1 MRQWKLWLV
10 IPAMAL
16 ALGCSESGPESPNG
30 TPSAK
35 GDVGL
40 MSHLIGK
47 TKEQVIAEL
56 GQPEEEFFVEYGY
69 PRTESAEEMQAY
81 LARTVERGL
90 VYPKYVVEVS
100 ATNRVLRV
108 WPKSEWIG
116 PEPPWLKKPSQAN

>member
-1 MRQWKLWLV
+1 
-10 IPAMAL
+10 
-16 ALGCSESGPESPNG
+16 
-30 TPSAK
+30 
-35 GDVGL
+35 